1 MRLAHMQDIPGMSH
15 SDNGLEN
22 QTLLNLQAKP
32 SWWYIRQ
39 KGAYNGV
46 GGMMEVVDFLADR
59 LGDDA
64 AGTFVSFLH
73 QSLVFSHHDEHTK
86 G

>member
-1 MRLAHMQDIPGMSH
+1 MQDIMCMSH
-15 SDNGLEN
+15 SENGVEN
-22 QTLLNLQAKP
+22 QCSSDHTKSTSQAKLVV
-32 SWWYIRQ
+32 IRQ

-46 GGMMEVVDFLADR
+46 GGMMEVVDSLADR

-73 QSLVFSHHDEHTK
+73 QSLMFSHHDEHTE